1 MTDASMTGTVAG
13 DTLLVERGRTRAIEA
28 HVVACAFD
36 RAGATVAFGT
46 AEGGLHLLGR
56 RDLLARPDEADW
68 RDVAAHDGSLLCLAP
83 LGEGFVSG
91 GDDGVLAR
99 TDAVGGEATAFARFG
114 GRWVDR
120 CVTVEDRR
128 AAVIAVAVGKRVV
141 LLDGA
146 GATIRAIEH
155 PSTVTGLAFDAK
167 GKRVAA
173 SHYNGVSVSFVGSAT
188 GTPRVFEWKGSHIGV
203 ALHPAADA
211 VVTAMQENALHG
223 WRLADGHNMRMSGY
237 PSKTHALSFSRS
249 GKWLATSGADTIVL
263 WPFFG
268 GGPMGKPPVELAG
281 GTGTLCT
288 RVAFNPRQDNVAAG
302 FADGTVLLADV
313 ASTRIL
319 TLCGPGRGAVS
330 ALCWS
335 EDGGALAFGTETG
348 TMALLDLTAR

>member
-1 MTDASMTGTVAG
+1 MPNAATTDAAAR
-13 DTLLVERGRTRAIEA
+13 DTLLAERGRTRSIEA

-36 RAGATVAFGT
+36 RAGATVGFGT

-56 RDLLARPDEADW
+56 RGEAGW
-68 RDVAAHDGSLLCLAP
+68 QDVAAHDGSLLCLAP
-83 LGEGFVSG
+83 LGHGFVSG

-99 TDAVGGEATAFARFG
+99 TLSTGGDAAPLGRFG
-114 GRWVDR
+114 GRWVER
-120 CVTVEDRR
+120 CVTFEDGR
-128 AAVIAVAVGKRVV
+128 ATVVAAAVGKRVA
-141 LLDGA
+141 LLDDDGDA
-146 GATIRAIEH
+146 IRTIEH

-167 GKRVAA
+167 GKRIAA
-173 SHYNGVSVSFVGSAT
+173 SHYNGASVSFVGSAT
-188 GTPRVFEWKGSHIGV
+188 GTPRVFEWKGSHIGI
-203 ALHPAADA
+203 AMHPAADA

-237 PSKTHALSFSRS
+237 PSKTHALSFSRT

-281 GTGTLCT
+281 GAGTLCT

-313 ASTRIL
+313 SSERIL

-330 ALCWS
+330 ALAWS

-348 TMALLDLTAR
+348 TMALLDLSAR